1 MNDHVDYI
9 LEQWNR
15 ERPDLDFEAMGVIA
29 RMSRLSRFFER
40 SIGDVLQRFD
50 INEPGFGVLAA
61 LRRAGSPYQLSP
73 TVLYNSL
80 LVSSGA
86 MTNRLDRLAEA
97 GLVERLPDPND
108 RRGLLVGLTARGAR
122 VVDAAVAAHTENE
135 RGLLTLL
142 SVSERQECARL
153 LRKLS
158 LQFENGVYPVNP
170 VDHQLET
177 TDSSTV
183 T

>member
-1 MNDHVDYI
+1 MSDHVDYI
-9 LEQWNR
+9 LDQWNR

-40 SIGDVLQRFD
+40 SIGGVLQRFD

-61 LRRAGSPYQLSP
+61 LRRAGSPCQLSP

-86 MTNRLDRLAEA
+86 MTNRLDRLADA
-97 GLVERLPDPND
+97 GLIERLPDPND
-108 RRGLLVGLTARGAR
+108 RRGLLVGLTPKGAR
-122 VVDAAVAAHTENE
+122 VIDAAVAAHTENE
-135 RGLLTLL
+135 RRLLTLL

-158 LQFENGVYPVNP
+158 LQFENGIDPMQP
-170 VDHQLET
+170 IEPQLEAS
-177 TDSSTV
+177 DASPV
-183 T
+183 I

>member
-1 MNDHVDYI
+1 MSDHVDHI

-29 RMSRLSRFFER
+29 RISRLARFFER
-40 SIGDVLQRFD
+40 SIAGVLQRFA
-50 INEPGFGVLAA
+50 INEPGFAVLAA

-86 MTNRLDRLAEA
+86 MTNRLDRLADA
-97 GLVERLPDPND
+97 GLIERLPDPGD
-108 RRGLLVGLTARGAR
+108 RRGLLVGLTAKGAR
-122 VVDAAVAAHTENE
+122 VIDAAVAAHTENE
-135 RGLLTLL
+135 RRLL
-142 SVSERQECARL
+142 SLLSDRDREECAGL

-158 LQFENGVYPVNP
+158 LQFEIEPDPERAVE
-170 VDHQLET
+170 LELEGS
-177 TDSSTV
+177 DSGNAG
-183 T
+183 

>member
-1 MNDHVDYI
+1 MNDHVDDI

-15 ERPDLDFEAMGVIA
+15 ERPDLNFEAMGVIA
-29 RMSRLSRFFER
+29 RMSRLSRFLER
-40 SIGDVLQRFD
+40 SIGAVLQRFD
-50 INEPGFGVLAA
+50 LNEPGFGVLAA

-108 RRGLLVGLTARGAR
+108 RRGLLVGLTPKGAR
-122 VVDAAVAAHTENE
+122 VIDAAVAAHTENE
-135 RGLLTLL
+135 RGLLAQL
-142 SVSERQECARL
+142 SVAERQDCARL

-158 LQFENGVYPVNP
+158 LQFEAGTDGMEPVE
-170 VDHQLET
+170 HRLEASDANAAT
-177 TDSSTV
+177 
-183 T
+183 